1 MISELTRFF
10 PNTADLVYLTKD
22 CNIMDITFSAIVL
35 NKQSFDQCKKS
46 GPGFWKFNA
55 RVCWKVR
62 ENIQAFI
69 DKTVMS
75 QILA

>member
-1 MISELTRFF
+1 
-10 PNTADLVYLTKD
+10 
-22 CNIMDITFSAIVL
+22 MDITFSAIVL